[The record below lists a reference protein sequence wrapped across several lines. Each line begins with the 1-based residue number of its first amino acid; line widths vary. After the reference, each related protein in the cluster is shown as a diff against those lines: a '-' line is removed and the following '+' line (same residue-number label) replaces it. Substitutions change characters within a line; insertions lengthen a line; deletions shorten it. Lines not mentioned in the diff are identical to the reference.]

1 MWQDLDALEAA
12 AAAARA
18 AKAARMKTQHS
29 SGCLAQ

>member
-18 AKAARMKTQHS
+18 AKASRMKTQHS